1 METLVLL
8 EKKVKDLVDLI
19 KVQKDEIVRLAK
31 EREEAVVQKEQVQK
45 EMAQL
50 QENYLFLQQTVENL
64 EASLMSG
71 KEELDHE
78 KELTKMFVDGLL
90 KNIDSIAHNEQ

>member
-1 METLVLL
+1 MEALVLL